1 MYPLIKNGET
11 KSWSIG
17 GAKVLL
23 GISSSKKESIVV
35 DEVELERFVP
45 VDDRITDTIRVDAIN
60 TAPSAK
66 YKGTSNI
73 F

>member
-17 GAKVLL
+17 GAKMLL
-23 GISSSKKESIVV
+23 GISSSKKESIVS
-35 DEVELERFVP
+35 DEVELERFLP
-45 VDDRITDTIRVDAIN
+45 ADNRSTDTIRVDAIN
-60 TAPSAK
+60 TVPNTT
-66 YKGTSNI
+66 YKGRIIT